1 MTELQLTQIRNYL
14 LEKKLPIDI
23 LLEVQDHFVSQI
35 NDLQKEE
42 NLSFDDA
49 LTKTKN
55 SWQNELKP
63 FWNGELDLQDRS
75 KLLRNIN
82 RNNFWSLTKKSV
94 CYTLPIIFFLFIL
107 SKIASFTYFKYVF
120 VTVVFLVFFYPFIN
134 YFRNWKEFRL
144 FNKYNGYILISVQ
157 EYTTLFLGG
166 GYFYFRFF
174 AEGFIVA
181 EHFQMFFVAPDSKN
195 LILGFMFVFIL
206 FFASFLAIFSQKIYL
221 QEIQKVKPFL
231 QYLKP
236 SN

>member
-35 NDLQKEE
+35 NDLQREE

-63 FWNGELDLQDRS
+63 YWNGDLDLQDRS

-107 SKIASFTYFKYVF
+107 SKIITFTYFKFIF
-120 VTVVFLVFFYPFIN
+120 VILVFPMILIPIVN
-134 YFRNWKEFRL
+134 YLLHRKNFNLFR
-144 FNKYNGYILISVQ
+144 KYNNYILVSVQ
-157 EYTTLFLGG
+157 EYTILFFGG
-166 GYFYFRFF
+166 AYFYFRFF

-181 EHFQMFFVAPDSKN
+181 EQFQMFFVAPDSKN
-195 LILGFMFVFIL
+195 LIVGFIFVFIL
-206 FFASFLAIFSQKIYL
+206 IFASFLAIFSQKIYL
-221 QEIQKVKPFL
+221 QKIQKVKPFL